1 MVLHIFFWG
10 GPKFYLDSSPCQGGS
25 GTTTTTPSRSRSP
38 QKKHTQERILG
49 IYDGPPLTKEQ
60 VSALVQN
67 GLIDIRSWKLWRCW
81 SVEDVDALMF
91 CSFFLR
97 IFFDVLEKS
106 GDTIHIC
113 RIGFKRHLF
122 VSSFFFF
129 CSMCFLF
136 IGLTPNRL
144 TQREHSKVENVFF
157 VVAPLHS
164 FILDNIVSYFDF
176 LLFYPFSENFSTK
189 QPRKTYHHLG
199 KTAAERRVWGDL
211 RLMKRRHEAFVPSVA
226 TTWGP
231 EPKGRTGS
239 TATRAP
245 SRERRTAKRRC
256 TK

>member
-1 MVLHIFFWG
+1 MAWLFSLPGWKWNDNNNTFPVPVP
-10 GPKFYLDSSPCQGGS
+10 PKKTHPGKDLGNLWWTTFDQRAGICVGAKWLD
-25 GTTTTTPSRSRSP
+25 RY
-38 QKKHTQERILG
+38 QEL
-49 IYDGPPLTKEQ
+49 K
-60 VSALVQN
+60 ALKM
-67 GLIDIRSWKLWRCW
+67 LKRWRCW
-81 SVEDVDALMF
+81 CVDVF
-91 CSFFLR
+91 SFFLR

-157 VVAPLHS
+157 VVAPLHF